1 MKGSGMWHRFYAVFK
16 ARNLE
21 FFRDRA
27 SLGWNI
33 AFPLLILVGF
43 YFIFDG
49 DGRAQYKVGV
59 LDSMPASAVTEN
71 HGRMASFY
79 ELRFIEFVTYQD
91 RQQALDRVQR
101 HSLDLLVAPKE
112 GTYWVN
118 DSSPKGYFTE
128 QLLIREFPN
137 LKRVTLSGREIRYLD
152 WVLPGILGMN
162 MMFSCLF
169 GVGYVIVRYRKA
181 SVLKRL
187 KATPLNA
194 IEFIL
199 AQILSRLFIVVMMAA
214 GIFSVCNLMFD
225 FYMLGSY
232 WLLLLIA
239 ALGGFCMIALGLL
252 MASRSRSEELAG
264 GLLNLVTWP
273 MMILSGVWFSLEGAP
288 VWLQRAADILPL
300 THIVSSARQVM
311 TEGADLWDVRYSLLT
326 LTVMTVLFLALSAR
340 LFRWEGDGR

>member
-1 MKGSGMWHRFYAVFK
+1 MWRRFFALFK

-21 FFRDRA
+21 FFRDRS

-49 DGRAQYKVGV
+49 DGRAEYKVGYLGDKAEV
-59 LDSMPASAVTEN
+59 HLTQGND
-71 HGRMASFY
+71 RQQSFFDLKY
-79 ELRFIEFVTYQD
+79 IEFVMYDDADNAQAKI
-91 RQQALDRVQR
+91 QQHKIDFLIDTENR
-101 HSLDLLVAPKE
+101 
-112 GTYWVN
+112 TYWLN
-118 DSSPKGYFTE
+118 DSSPKGYFLE
-128 QLLIREFPN
+128 QLLLGTNQGFERIA
-137 LKRVTLSGREIRYLD
+137 LTGKEIRYLD

-169 GVGYVIVRYRKA
+169 GVGYVIVRYRKS

-187 KATPLNA
+187 KATPLHA

-199 AQILSRLFIVVMMAA
+199 AQIVSRLFIVVLMSSS
-214 GIFSVCNLMFD
+214 IFLVCDFMFD
-225 FYMLGSY
+225 FFVLGSY
-232 WLLLLIA
+232 WNLLLIA
-239 ALGGFCMIALGLL
+239 FVGALCLISLGLL

-264 GLLNLVTWP
+264 GLLNLITWP

-288 VWLQRAADILPL
+288 IWLQQFAQILPL
-300 THIVSSARQVM
+300 THIVDSARSVM
-311 TEGADLWDVRYSLLT
+311 TEGATLWDIRYSLTTMLA
-326 LTVMTVLFLALSAR
+326 MTVAFLLLSAS

>member
-1 MKGSGMWHRFYAVFK
+1 MWQRFYAVFK

-27 SLGWNI
+27 SLAWNI

-49 DGRAQYKVGV
+49 EGRAQYKVGV
-59 LDSMPASAVTEN
+59 LGETEFSSSESLAP
-71 HGRMASFY
+71 RMVDFFDLQY
-79 ELRFIEFVTYQD
+79 VEMVTYED
-91 RQQALDRVQR
+91 KARATDKIQR
-101 HSLDLLVAPKE
+101 HSLDLLVSPKDKS
-112 GTYWVN
+112 YWLN
-118 DSSPKGYFTE
+118 ESSPKGYFLE
-128 QLLIREFPN
+128 QLLVRQFPEYQ
-137 LKRVTLSGREIRYLD
+137 RITLSGREIRYLD

-187 KATPLNA
+187 KATPLKA

-199 AQILSRLFIVVMMAA
+199 AQVLSRLFIVVTMAT
-214 GIFSVCNLMFD
+214 GIFVVCNIMFD

-232 WLLLLIA
+232 WLLLFIA
-239 ALGGFCMIALGLL
+239 ALGAFCMISLGLL

-288 VWLQRAADILPL
+288 QWLQAVANILPL
-300 THIVSSARQVM
+300 THIVASARSVM
-311 TEGADLWDVRYSLLT
+311 TEGATYSDISGSIFVLVT
-326 LTVMTVLFLALSAR
+326 MTVVFLALSAK